1 MRLLYPCKA
10 SNRILLATGL
20 LDNVGGDV
28 SDTVNIYE
36 MAGPENLEWGILIFD
51 SQELE
56 NFTISFPGEDLKL
69 PVYHAPL
76 RTSHVSDPSVTHEDR
91 RASRR
96 ECSHT
101 NKGTGEVGKLIFP
114 LLQLLLLSL
123 THRLDQAWVFLWSSW
138 HPAYY
143 CLFSLWFFC
152 PQGKSSY
159 CMDQ

>member
-1 MRLLYPCKA
+1 MITLFLKGCEQNSFRDRLLD
-10 SNRILLATGL
+10 SI
-20 LDNVGGDV
+20 DGDV
-28 SDTVNIYE
+28 SDTVNKHE
-36 MAGPENLEWGILIFD
+36 MLGPENVEWGILIFD

-56 NFTISFPGEDLKL
+56 SFAISFLGEELKL
-69 PVYHAPL
+69 WVYHAPL
-76 RTSHVSDPSVTHEDR
+76 GTSHVSDPSVTREDR

-101 NKGTGEVGKLIFP
+101 NKGTGEVGKLISP

-123 THRLDQAWVFLWSSW
+123 THRLDEAWVCLWSSW

-152 PQGKSSY
+152 PQGKPSY
-159 CMDQ
+159 CLDQ